1 MYMCV
6 LGINFVY
13 FYDLFDQILNVLR
26 QYGILSISM
35 ICLIRFWK
43 FSDIMVFCLFLWSV
57 WSDFEC
63 SQTVWYFV
71 YFYDLFDQILN
82 VLRQYDI
89 LSISMICLIRF
100 WMFSDSMVFCVFY
113 FIYIYYSWERTFLV
127 IWIMCHVDYLVIKCY
142 HVNSTNV

>member
-82 VLRQYDI
+82 VLRQYGI
-89 LSISMICLIRF
+89 LCFLFYLHILQLRKNIPCHLNNVSCGLPCNKVLPCQQHKCLKTCHAVSII
-100 WMFSDSMVFCVFY
+100 
-113 FIYIYYSWERTFLV
+113 
-127 IWIMCHVDYLVIKCY
+127 
-142 HVNSTNV
+142 